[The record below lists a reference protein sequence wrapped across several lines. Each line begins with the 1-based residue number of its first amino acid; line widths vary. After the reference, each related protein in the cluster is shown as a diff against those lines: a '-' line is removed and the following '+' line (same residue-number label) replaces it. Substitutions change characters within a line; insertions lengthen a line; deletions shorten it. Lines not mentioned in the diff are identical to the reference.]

1 MWFVL
6 SILAL
11 FMQTARRSTEKKAA
25 RNIDSMALTWLQQA
39 AGMPFIIA
47 TLFYA
52 KFYLPDQLP
61 AHFWQLMIIY
71 VVASSLDVFCYFK
84 AISIA
89 DISYVA
95 PLLTL
100 VAVGNIIGAYF
111 VLGQVPTVY
120 GVAGAL
126 LIMTGAYLNTLAKRR
141 EKTNVKGNKLAVIL
155 ILLLVIV
162 RSYYANV
169 EVTMLRD
176 SNPTTFNFYSS
187 LLSIPFIILVS
198 IIVIRRSRNGT
209 KYQNYWAKVNDS
221 ARQHVIPL
229 AIIGLTYTINLL
241 ATYEAKLIGPNAGYV
256 GAVKSASVL
265 PLVIIGLLFFKEKV
279 VKLQWI
285 GLVLIVVG
293 LIAIAFN

>member
-1 MWFVL
+1 MWFLL

-11 FMQTARRSTEKKAA
+11 FMQTARRSTEKKAT

-47 TLFYA
+47 TLFFA
-52 KFYLPDQLP
+52 KFYLPSQLP
-61 AHFWQLMIIY
+61 AHFWQLMVIY

-100 VAVGNIIGAYF
+100 VSVGNIAGAYL
-111 VLGQVPTVY
+111 VLGQVPTIY
-120 GVAGAL
+120 GFAGAL
-126 LIMTGAYLNTLAKRR
+126 LIMAGAYLNNLAKRR

-155 ILLLVIV
+155 ILILVAV

-187 LLSIPFIILVS
+187 LFSIPFIILIS
-198 IIVIRRSRNGT
+198 MLVIRRGRNST
-209 KYQNYWAKVNDS
+209 KYQNYWTGVKIG

-229 AIIGLTYTINLL
+229 IIIGLTYTINLL

-256 GAVKSASVL
+256 GAIKSASVL
-265 PLVIIGLLFFKEKV
+265 PLVLIGLFFFREKV

-293 LIAIAFN
+293 LLAIAFN